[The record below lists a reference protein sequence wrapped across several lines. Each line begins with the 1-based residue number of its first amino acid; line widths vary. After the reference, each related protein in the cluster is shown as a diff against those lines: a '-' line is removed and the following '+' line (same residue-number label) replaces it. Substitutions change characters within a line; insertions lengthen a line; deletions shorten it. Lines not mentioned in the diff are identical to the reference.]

1 VDIAL
6 KTGSGIDLIQRL
18 KARNEHVRP
27 IVWSMFGEDLYA
39 ERALRAGA
47 MGYINKEQATAHILA
62 AIRQVLEG
70 KVYLSGAMTEKLLK
84 RAVGPD
90 AGRTG
95 IEQLSDRELDVFR
108 LIGQG
113 LKTKDIATQL
123 HLSTSTVETYR
134 DRIRQKLDVKDGA
147 ELARRAVQWTLEKE

>member
-1 VDIAL
+1 
-6 KTGSGIDLIQRL
+6 
-18 KARNEHVRP
+18 
-27 IVWSMFGEDLYA
+27 MYGEDLYA

-47 MGYINKEQATAHILA
+47 MGYINKEQATANILA

-70 KVYLSGAMTEKLLK
+70 KVYLSAAMTEKLLK

-90 AGRTG
+90 TGRSG
-95 IEQLSDRELDVFR
+95 VENLSDRELDVFR

-113 LKTKDIATQL
+113 LKTKEIASQL

-147 ELARRAVQWTLEKE
+147 ELARRALQWTLEAG